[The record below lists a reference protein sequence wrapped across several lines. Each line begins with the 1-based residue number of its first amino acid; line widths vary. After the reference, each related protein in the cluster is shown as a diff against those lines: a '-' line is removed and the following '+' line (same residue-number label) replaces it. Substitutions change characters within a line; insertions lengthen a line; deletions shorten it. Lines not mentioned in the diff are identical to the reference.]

1 MTNKKSTKKALISS
15 ALCLLLC
22 LSMLVGTTFAWFTD
36 SVSTTNNIITAG
48 NLDVNLYW
56 STDASNWTAVNSNT
70 NIFKTGTLWE
80 PGHTEVV
87 YLKVVNEGSLALQY
101 SLDVN
106 VASEISGT
114 NVDGKAF
121 NLSDYILYNVT
132 EGVTLYADSAAARG
146 DETGDK
152 LNTPYNTASQLLNKG
167 ESVEM
172 TLVVFMPTTVGNEA
186 NHKTSD
192 DINNPNKY
200 TPSINL
206 GINLYATQYTKE
218 NDSFGPNYDGDA
230 LVCDILAKPE
240 TINDILATVEPGT
253 VIGLAA
259 GKYGT
264 ITLTQNDLTLVSN
277 AAVVDCLDLNEKDNI
292 IVDGLTFN
300 AAGAQTAYDSKG
312 AASNNV
318 TNLTDGKANNGGSVG
333 VLIKDCTFVGEAA
346 DVNLYFPI
354 YFGDTN
360 RGNRSDEITIENC
373 EFKTNA
379 RQYIALNGVTNNS
392 GKTAGQI
399 VIKNNVFGGA
409 GFGTTHNT
417 IQATGQGCNWTIT
430 GNKFYNWSTEKTAIG
445 SSRNGS
451 ENLTWTITGNDFCND
466 DGAVVLALKTS
477 YTDAN
482 TTLVFENNTV
492 WGGNGAIATTPVN
505 AENEA
510 VFGGHKLQMND
521 NVVMV
526 DTDTEFT
533 DALKTATNGSV
544 ILLTNNVT
552 VTSDWDARYTGGKTS
567 KEVVL
572 DGAGSTLKIT
582 GKVADNNYNAVFRFE
597 ADAVV
602 KNITIDLSEASGY
615 NGKQA
620 RAISAKGNLI
630 VDNCTFIGNTAVSNT
645 RAIIFGEGQTSNQF
659 DAEVSITNCTFVN
672 WKRGI
677 TDAESGRECK
687 TVVIEGNTCENAPI
701 YVSAYE
707 SVTVMNNTMSGCL
720 INVTS
725 YTAAG
730 SAKVVVT
737 GNVLDASK
745 YNVVG
750 SASKLFDAANITV
763 QEGFVVN
770 TIA

>member
-36 SVSTTNNIITAG
+36 SVGTTNNIITAG
-48 NLDVNLYW
+48 NLDVNLQW
-56 STDASNWTAVNSNT
+56 KTSPDAEWADVTSNT

-87 YLKVVNEGSLALQY
+87 YLKVSNEGSLALKY
-101 SLDVN
+101 SLDIAI
-106 VASEISGT
+106 ASETAGT
-114 NVDGKAF
+114 NVANESFK
-121 NLSDYILYNVT
+121 LSDHILYNIYD
-132 EGVTLYADSAAARG
+132 GVKSYADSAAARG
-146 DETGDK
+146 DESGDK
-152 LNTPYNTASQLLNKG
+152 LNTPYNKASQLLNEG
-167 ESVEM
+167 DYVEM

-186 NHKTSD
+186 NYLKDTT
-192 DINNPNKY
+192 
-200 TPSINL
+200 TPTINL

-277 AAVVDCLDLNEKDNI
+277 SAVVDCLDLNEKDNI

-300 AAGAQTAYDSKG
+300 AAGAQTAYDAKG

-333 VLIKDCTFVGEAA
+333 VLIKNCAFVGEAA
-346 DVNLYFPI
+346 DANLYFPI

-379 RQYIALNGVTNNS
+379 RQYIALNGVTSNS

-430 GNKFYNWSTEKTAIG
+430 GNKFYNWNTEKTAIG

-451 ENLTWTITGNDFCND
+451 DNLTWTITGNDFCNE

-477 YTDAN
+477 YTTAN

-492 WGGNGAIATTPVN
+492 WGGNGTIASTPVN

-602 KNITIDLSEASGY
+602 RNITIDLSEASGY

-645 RAIIFGEGQTSNQF
+645 RAIIFGEGQTANQF
-659 DAEVSITNCTFVN
+659 DAEISITNCTFVN

-677 TDAESGRECK
+677 TDAESLRECK

-750 SASKLFDAANITV
+750 STSKLFDAANITV